1 MKTSNVILTVLSLLA
16 AEFVLHHQIT
26 RMIMGVAFGLGL
38 MEVKVQPRPV
48 IPEGAVQSNEFAFVF
63 EGIPALPVQGAA
75 AGVNGVP
82 DQPGFWIAEQGEL
95 VLGPYKLNA
104 FPAQSGF

>member
-63 EGIPALPVQGAA
+63 EGIPALPVQGAT

-82 DQPGFWIAEQGEL
+82 DQPGFGLPSRASWCW
-95 VLGPYKLNA
+95 GPT
-104 FPAQSGF
+104 S